1 MATSRTTSTPA
12 RLSPRLLLDLRLR
25 PLRTRPDQLRGT
37 RPGRLGRDR
46 TGLRPPHREPVRTRV
61 DDRVPE
67 PHGRERAASIVL
79 PAWYGP
85 DNNPV
90 LPVVIS
96 PHGRAGTG
104 HSNAKYFGNMPA
116 FGRFALISPDGMGRR
131 LKNFS
136 YGAPGQIDDL
146 AKMPDFATRALP
158 WLRLDRTRVYAIG
171 SSMGGQETLLLV
183 ARHPGLLAGAAALD
197 SVTDLTRRYR
207 QMPQLPCPS
216 HCLEKWGKPY
226 GTVLQST
233 LRREVGG
240 SPAEGERLRR
250 EERHEPG
257 PQARI
262 RTGPA
267 PDLVEC
273 GRRHRVRPGA
283 SVAGPLREGA
293 PYQSMRFGLG
303 VRRALGTLTEMR
315 PSALLP
321 IALMGFGLLTDRV
334 KDPAGGRR
342 PAGRSALRSPD
353 GRAMRTAVALLACS
367 LALGAPGAARDSCLP
382 TLDAGSRARID
393 QALRAGRDLWGE
405 ALLAAPD
412 GPTYD
417 GVRRYLPP
425 LLLADAPRSR
435 RD

>member
-1 MATSRTTSTPA
+1 MATSRTTST
-12 RLSPRLLLDLRLR
+12 RR
-25 PLRTRPDQLRGT
+25 
-37 RPGRLGRDR
+37 
-46 TGLRPPHREPVRTRV
+46 GLRVACLSISVSALFGLGASTNSAQPAPAGPAATAPDFDRNTAKQSVREWTIEYRSHT
-61 DDRVPE
+61 
-67 PHGRERAASIVL
+67 GAMRAASIVL

-158 WLRLDRTRVYAIG
+158 WLRLDRARVYAIG

-197 SVTDLTRRYR
+197 SVTDLSRRYR

-216 HCLEKWGKPY
+216 NCLKKWRKPY
-226 GTVLQST
+226 GAVLQST

-240 SPAEGERLRR
+240 SPALKSSDYAARSGMS
-250 EERHEPG
+250 
-257 PQARI
+257 QARKLAFAQVPLQI
-262 RTGPA
+262 WWSA
-267 PDLVEC
+267 EDVIVFDQEHQSQALFEKV
-273 GRRHRVRPGA
+273 RRLNPCA
-283 SVAGPLREGA
+283 SVSAYAGRWA
-293 PYQSMRFGLG
+293 HSR
-303 VRRALGTLTEMR
+303 EMR
-315 PSALLP
+315 PDALLP

-334 KDPAGGRR
+334 QTPPA
-342 PAGRSALRSPD
+342 D
-353 GRAMRTAVALLACS
+353 VDHTA
-367 LALGAPGAARDSCLP
+367 AASC
-382 TLDAGSRARID
+382 
-393 QALRAGRDLWGE
+393 
-405 ALLAAPD
+405 AAP
-412 GPTYD
+412 T
-417 GVRRYLPP
+417 
-425 LLLADAPRSR
+425 DAQ
-435 RD
+435 